1 MLKSTTTHT
10 MVSQLFL
17 AVPWSQAGVPYPY
30 ERPGCAPV
38 VMGQVPDEEAHD
50 ASHDH
55 AGDQLESSQAME
67 DEAWVMRGCHFGAAI
82 EGVVHRGGGAMG
94 VILSQ
99 EAGVGLQGAGRLVSY
114 SRGR

>member
-1 MLKSTTTHT
+1 M
-10 MVSQLFL
+10 
-17 AVPWSQAGVPYPY
+17 PYPY
-30 ERPGCAPV
+30 ERPWGAPV
-38 VMGQVPDEEAHD
+38 VVGQVPDEEAHN

-55 AGDQLESSQAME
+55 AGDQLERPEAME
-67 DEAWVMRGCHFGAAI
+67 YETWVVRGCHFGAAI